1 MTVQIRVTINI
12 LNLNCTMCTNSLI
25 DILILFF
32 FFLEMCVFVNSIH
45 WQEGKYDLIFI
56 KE

>member
-1 MTVQIRVTINI
+1 MKVQTRVTLNN
-12 LNLNCTMCTNSLI
+12 LNLNSTMYTNSLI

>member
-12 LNLNCTMCTNSLI
+12 LNLNCTMYTNSLI
-25 DILILFF
+25 DILILFV
-32 FFLEMCVFVNSIH
+32 FLEMCVFVNSIH

-56 KE
+56 KK

>member
-1 MTVQIRVTINI
+1 MKVQTRVTLNN
-12 LNLNCTMCTNSLI
+12 LNLNCTMYTNSLI